1 MQGEINGLKTL
12 ILKDNPSAYCIH
24 CFAHQL
30 QLTLVAVAKQYCDVD
45 QFFDIVANVL
55 NIVGSSFKRRDMLRE
70 DQAKKLEELQVL
82 GEVHTGSGLNQEL
95 GLQRSGDT
103 RWGSHFKTVRNFI
116 TLFSSIIN
124 VLEFLASEGANYLE
138 RSVAKS
144 LVNDIRS
151 FEFVHMMHL
160 MLKLLAITNDLNM
173 ALQRKDQD
181 IVNATKLVGFAKRQL
196 QGMRESKWKSL
207 INDASSFCAKHD
219 IVIPEMDKNYHLG
232 KSKRRSSSVTYS
244 HHLCV
249 EVFNTVIYLQLSELN
264 SRFDAVNSNLLL
276 GMASLSPD
284 NFFANYDKERI
295 MKLATLCP
303 HEFSGSKLEDLSY
316 ELDNYI
322 LFVKEDNDFS
332 NLKGLGDLSET
343 LVEADL
349 YKTWR
354 LIFLLVKLS
363 LILYVATATVERAF
377 SSMKYIKNDLRSRIG
392 DEFLNDCLVCYI
404 EDEVLETIPNDAIID
419 RFQSM
424 TTRRVQL

>member
-1 MQGEINGLKTL
+1 MMIAPNIQKVIVNACAKEIMKAIVEDLNGDYFR
-12 ILKDNPSAYCIH
+12 ILVDESKDVSHKEQMA
-24 CFAHQL
+24 
-30 QLTLVAVAKQYCDVD
+30 LV
-45 QFFDIVANVL
+45 L
-55 NIVGSSFKRRDMLRE
+55 RSSFKRRDMLRE

-95 GLQRSGDT
+95 GLQRPGDT
-103 RWGSHFKTVRNFI
+103 RWGSHFNTVCNFI

-124 VLEFLASEGANYLE
+124 VLEFLASESANYLE
-138 RSVAKS
+138 RSMAKS

-160 MLKLLAITNDLNM
+160 MLKLLAIINNLNM

-181 IVNATKLVGFAKRQL
+181 IVNAMKLVGFAKRQL
-196 QGMRESKWKSL
+196 QGMRESKWESL

-219 IVIPEMDKNYHLG
+219 IVIPEM
-232 KSKRRSSSVTYS
+232 
-244 HHLCV
+244 
-249 EVFNTVIYLQLSELN
+249 ELN
-264 SRFDAVNSNLLL
+264 SHFDAVNSNLLL
-276 GMASLSPD
+276 GMASLSLD
-284 NFFANYDKERI
+284 NSFANYDKERI
-295 MKLATLCP
+295 MKPATLYP

-322 LFVKEDNDFS
+322 LFVKEDNDFF

-343 LVEADL
+343 LVEIDL

-354 LIFLLVKLS
+354 LVFLLVKLS
-363 LILYVATATVERAF
+363 LILHVATAMVEKTF
-377 SSMKYIKNDLRSRIG
+377 FSMKYIKNDLRSRIG

-404 EDEVLETIPNDAIID
+404 EDEVFETVPNDAIID